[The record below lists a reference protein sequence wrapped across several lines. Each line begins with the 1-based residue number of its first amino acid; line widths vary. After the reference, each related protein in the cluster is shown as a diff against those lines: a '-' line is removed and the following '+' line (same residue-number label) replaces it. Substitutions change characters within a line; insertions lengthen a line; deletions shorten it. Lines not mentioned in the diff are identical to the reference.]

1 VKSLIHGLEPLTAYI
16 AFIQPDD
23 DPSDVKITDF
33 ECAKVVAFPNSLHT
47 QCGTQEYVAPE
58 VLESHPSYDVS
69 CDMWTIGVIVF
80 IMLGGY
86 YPFRGKKEI
95 DVLKKVRYGDF
106 KYHDKFWKDI
116 SDDAKTLVRQMMTV
130 DPEQRV
136 TASDAL
142 KSSWIYSNSLLL
154 STDLSANMNGL
165 GDEFSEIS
173 ASSRPSNA
181 TQLLMAMNKL
191 DLRALAEEEE

>member
-1 VKSLIHGLEPLTAYI
+1 M
-16 AFIQPDD
+16 
-23 DPSDVKITDF
+23 KITDF

-58 VLESHPSYDVS
+58 VLENRPAYDVS

-106 KYHDKFWKDI
+106 KFHDKFWKGI
-116 SDDAKTLVRQMMTV
+116 SDDAKVLVRQMMTV
-130 DPEQRV
+130 DPQQRV
-136 TASDAL
+136 TAADAL
-142 KSSWIYSNSLLL
+142 KSSWIYSDSIVL
-154 STDLSANMNGL
+154 STDLRSNMNGL
-165 GDEFSEIS
+165 GNEFSEVS
-173 ASSRPSNA
+173 QSSRSSNA
-181 TQLLMAMNKL
+181 AQMLLAMNKH
-191 DLRALAEEEE
+191 DLRAVAEE